1 MRADPACTDD
11 NEPTF
16 GDTKRLEDTELIE
29 PLVIKL
35 LGESNMADMLD
46 PEDYMTIVGTS
57 EEPGFML
64 RAVAKY
70 AMKEKLNNEEFDKK
84 VEIS

>member
-1 MRADPACTDD
+1 
-11 NEPTF
+11 
-16 GDTKRLEDTELIE
+16 
-29 PLVIKL
+29 
-35 LGESNMADMLD
+35 MADMLD
-46 PEDYMTIVGTS
+46 PEDYMTLVGTS
-57 EEPGFML
+57 KEPGFVL